1 MRSGLLSRRN
11 VVFGTAGLAAA
22 VGYGASKLAGT
33 VVRRGMPIDRLM
45 PGKAVSGS
53 VGFGLSGAAGA
64 RDALASRRGAPF
76 LLHVWAT
83 WCPPCRHELPGL
95 AAFMKAWGAD
105 CPVIPVAVSSGSP
118 DDIQAFLTRNDV
130 VGLPAWTVTGE
141 DLKMLSG
148 NGALA
153 IPVTFLIDNAG
164 RVRATAAGS
173 LDWAGPGAADAV
185 RRVLAATTASAAP

>member
-1 MRSGLLSRRN
+1 
-11 VVFGTAGLAAA
+11 
-22 VGYGASKLAGT
+22 
-33 VVRRGMPIDRLM
+33 M